1 VSHSGLQHNHQ
12 EKFYMRQSQRSNLI
26 LKFAMTAFISAVGIG
41 VPFSVHADVDAG
53 ADSFDA
59 NCAECHSLKAGKNKK
74 GPSLAAITG
83 RKAASVSGFTYSDGL
98 AASGLTWTN
107 DKLDAYITN
116 PKTQVPAGKMK
127 FKGLPDAKERADLIE
142 FLAEQK

>member
-1 VSHSGLQHNHQ
+1 
-12 EKFYMRQSQRSNLI
+12 MRQLPRSSLI
-26 LKFAMTAFISAVGIG
+26 LKFVMTAFISVVGVG
-41 VPFSVHADVDAG
+41 VQLSAHADVDAG

-74 GPSLAAITG
+74 GPSLAAITE
-83 RKAASVSGFTYSDGL
+83 RKAASVTGFNYSDGL
-98 AASGLTWTN
+98 AASGLTWTA

-116 PKTQVPAGKMK
+116 PKTLVPAGKMK

-142 FLAEQK
+142 FLAKQK